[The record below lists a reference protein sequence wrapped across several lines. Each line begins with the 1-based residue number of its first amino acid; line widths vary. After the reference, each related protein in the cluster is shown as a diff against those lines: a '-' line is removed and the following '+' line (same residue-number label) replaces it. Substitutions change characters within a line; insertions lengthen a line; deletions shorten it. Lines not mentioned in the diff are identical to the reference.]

1 MKVTYDLPTAI
12 VSYTRLCLKIICEL
26 KRQQARLCT
35 LLAKIVKR
43 IEYNIFKDTYLI
55 EVPDCQLFPYLD
67 YERFCNLTEERG

>member
-1 MKVTYDLPTAI
+1 MKVTYHLPTAI

-26 KRQQARLCT
+26 KRQQARLYT
-35 LLAKIVKR
+35 LLAKFKR

-55 EVPDCQLFPYLD
+55 EVPDCHLFPYLD